1 MTTTTGPALRSPR
14 SEFRSVALPSE
25 HGGWGL
31 TAEPALV
38 GLIVAPSAAGAC
50 LAGAALTAFLV
61 RTPLKVAAVDRRR
74 HRSLARTR
82 IAQRVATVE
91 LVALAALVVTAI
103 LAADAP
109 FWQPLVVAA
118 PLIAVEGWFDIRSRG
133 RRLAPEL
140 AGATAVASVVA
151 MIVLAGGRNTA
162 FAAAVWLVLAART
175 VTSIAWVRA
184 QVARLHG
191 HASSA
196 RAMTAADLAAIAL
209 AATAVIVD
217 RRLIAGAVA
226 VAVVLATQRTWGRTD
241 PPRPVVLGMRQ
252 MALGF
257 GVALVT
263 AVGIVAGG

>member
-1 MTTTTGPALRSPR
+1 MTTTTTGPALRSPR

-91 LVALAALVVTAI
+91 LVALAALVVTAV

-118 PLIAVEGWFDIRSRG
+118 PLIAVELS
-133 RRLAPEL
+133 
-140 AGATAVASVVA
+140 
-151 MIVLAGGRNTA
+151 
-162 FAAAVWLVLAART
+162 
-175 VTSIAWVRA
+175 
-184 QVARLHG
+184 
-191 HASSA
+191 
-196 RAMTAADLAAIAL
+196 
-209 AATAVIVD
+209 
-217 RRLIAGAVA
+217 LIH
-226 VAVVLATQRTWGRTD
+226 
-241 PPRPVVLGMRQ
+241 
-252 MALGF
+252 
-257 GVALVT
+257 
-263 AVGIVAGG
+263 I